1 VAVDLLIVLCLDA
14 VENVDSLDAM
24 EAVVSAFVVVAVVSL
39 GVAPDAVTVNSINEV
54 TISL

>member
-1 VAVDLLIVLCLDA
+1 MDLLIVLCLDA